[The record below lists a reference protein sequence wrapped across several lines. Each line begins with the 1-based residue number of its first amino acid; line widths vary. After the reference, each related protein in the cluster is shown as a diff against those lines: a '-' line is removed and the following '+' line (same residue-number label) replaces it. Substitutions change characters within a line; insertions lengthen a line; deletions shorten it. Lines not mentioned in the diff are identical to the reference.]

1 MDYRL
6 LDHDE
11 YRHSEH
17 PPAASVAVG
26 DTVILAFKGLEGYK
40 VTEARLV
47 RVVSVDGDEI
57 VGELLEPG
65 MMVPVAA
72 GERVAFRSRQAF
84 QPPPF
89 GDETL
94 LSVPDY

>member
-1 MDYRL
+1 MEYRL

-11 YRHSEH
+11 YSRPEH
-17 PPAASVAVG
+17 PPVENVAVG
-26 DTVILAFKGLEGYK
+26 DTVILVFKGVEGYK
-40 VTEARLV
+40 VREARLV

-57 VGELLEPG
+57 AGELVESG

-72 GERVAFRSRQAF
+72 GERVAFRTRQAF

-94 LSVPDY
+94 LSVPDI